1 MALTDAQLVATRRY
15 LGYPLAG
22 TTMQITENQDV
33 VYMRFGM
40 VTMSLHKRLTSLSAA
55 EESVLINTY
64 LLNLDTLENDII
76 DARENLDTDVA
87 AVWKRNRNEIDDR
100 ASLFADWR
108 RRLCAF
114 IGIAPGPGISGG
126 ISSSIVRA

>member
-1 MALTDAQLVATRRY
+1 MALTEAQLVDTRRY

-22 TTMQITENQDV
+22 TTMPITEYQDN

-40 VTMSLHKRLTSLSAA
+40 VTMSLHKRLTSLNAS

-64 LLNLDTLENDII
+64 LVNLNTLETDILS
-76 DARENLDTDVA
+76 ARENLDTDTA
-87 AVWKRNRNEIDDR
+87 AVWKRNATEMADR
-100 ASLFADWR
+100 AALFADWR

-114 IGIAPGPGISGG
+114 IGIAPGPGLSGG
-126 ISSSIVRA
+126 HSTSLMRA